1 MRAAKVDQNHPEIVA
16 ALRDCGCEVLSLA
29 KIGKGCPD
37 LLVYR
42 TGRMYL
48 LEVKHG
54 KAKTNKD
61 TAEAQKT
68 FAQRWPVTVVRSIE
82 DAIEAVQAKRPKEWD
97 MVWF

>member
-1 MRAAKVDQNHPEIVA
+1 MRRAAKVDANHPEIVA
-16 ALRDCGCEVLSLA
+16 ALRDYGCEVLSLA

-54 KAKTNKD
+54 KAKAKGD
-61 TAEAQKT
+61 TKEAQAT

-82 DAIEAVQAKRPKEWD
+82 DAIEAVK
-97 MVWF
+97 